1 MDFIYGLLVGAIIG
15 AGVMVFVYKNNVNKL
30 TALAEEAELK
40 YKKLETAI
48 KEKAK
53 KG

>member
-1 MDFIYGLLVGAIIG
+1 MDLVAAFVAGAIVGAV
-15 AGVMVFVYKNNVNKL
+15 VMVFVYKNNIDKL
-30 TALAEEAELK
+30 SALAEEAELK
-40 YKKLETAI
+40 YKKLEAAV